1 MGKFDGVLL
10 FADYDRT
17 LTDPCSQI
25 PEANRRGIGEFID
38 QGGRFAV
45 ATGRSLTM
53 ARAFAGKIPCNAPL
67 ILFNG
72 AVAYD
77 LEAGGLE
84 FVHPIDLDPREAVER
99 CMEQYPQELVEVQ
112 GLEAHYSFREEPL
125 WQAFGRA
132 NGADYRKISL
142 SEIPAPFVK
151 FTLYGPFRD
160 DTVLQFF
167 RASPQEKA
175 EFDKMEAWLNETFGD
190 KCVVD
195 RSATRLIDLQAKGT
209 SKGNAAR
216 ELKERLGA
224 KTLVCVG
231 DAWNDQSMLESA
243 DLAFVPADGQRELV
257 ERFHKA
263 APCAR
268 GSVADVIRQL
278 PDFL

>member
-17 LTDPCSQI
+17 LTDPSSQI
-25 PEANRRGIGEFID
+25 PEANRRGIGEFMD

-53 ARAFAGKIPCNAPL
+53 ARAFSGKIPCNAPL

-77 LEAGGLE
+77 LEAGRLE

-99 CMEQYPQELVEVQ
+99 CMEQYPRELVEVQ
-112 GLEAHYSFREEPL
+112 GLEAHYAFREEPL

-160 DTVLQFF
+160 DTVIQFF

-175 EFDKMEAWLNETFGD
+175 EFDRMEAWLNETFGD

-263 APCAR
+263 APCTQGA
-268 GSVADVIRQL
+268 VADVIRQL

>member
-1 MGKFDGVLL
+1 MGKFEGVLL

-17 LTDPCSQI
+17 LTDPYSRI
-25 PEANRRGIGEFID
+25 PEANRRGIREFIG

-53 ARAFAGKIPCNAPL
+53 ARAFADRVPCNAPL

-77 LEAGGLE
+77 LEAGKLE
-84 FVHPIDLDPREAVER
+84 FVHAIDLDPRETVER
-99 CMEQYPQELVEVQ
+99 CIEKFPEELVEVQ
-112 GLEAHYSFREEPL
+112 GLEAHYAFREEPL

-132 NGADYRKISL
+132 NRADYRQISL
-142 SEIPAPFVK
+142 GEIPAPFVK

-160 DTVLQFF
+160 DTVTQFF
-167 RASPQEKA
+167 QASPQEKT
-175 EFDKMEAWLNETFGD
+175 EFDNIEVWLNRTFGD

-195 RSATRLIDLQAKGT
+195 RSATRLIDLQARGT

-224 KTLVCVG
+224 RTLVCVG

-243 DLAFVPADGQRELV
+243 DLAFVPGDGQKELV
-257 ERFHKA
+257 ERFHEA
-263 APCAR
+263 APCSQ
-268 GSVADVIRQL
+268 GSVSDVIRQL

>member
-17 LTDPCSQI
+17 LTDPYSRI
-25 PEANRRGIGEFID
+25 PEENRRAIREFME
-38 QGGRFAV
+38 QGGRFTV

-53 ARAFAGKIPCNAPL
+53 ARAFLNKVSCNAPL

-77 LEAGGLE
+77 KAAGKVE
-84 FVHPIDLDPREAVER
+84 FVHPIDLDPEATIRLCQER
-99 CMEQYPQELVEVQ
+99 FPEELVEVQ
-112 GLEAHYSFREEPL
+112 GLEAHYAFRQEPL
-125 WQAFGRA
+125 WQAFGQANRA
-132 NGADYRKISL
+132 VYRQIAL

-160 DTVLQFF
+160 DTVAQFF
-167 RASPQEKA
+167 GASPEELA
-175 EFDKMEAWLNETFGD
+175 EFDRIEAWLNKTFGD

-195 RSATRLIDLQAKGT
+195 RSCDRLIDLQAKGT

-224 KTLVCVG
+224 RTLVCVG
-231 DAWNDQSMLESA
+231 DAWNDLSMLESA
-243 DLAFVPADGQRELV
+243 DLAFVPGDGQKELLK
-257 ERFHKA
+257 RFHKA
-263 APCAR
+263 APCAE
-268 GSVADVIRQL
+268 GAVADAIRQL
-278 PDFL
+278 PAFL

>member
-17 LTDPCSQI
+17 LTDPYSRI
-25 PEANRRGIGEFID
+25 PVENQRGIREFME

-53 ARAFAGKIPCNAPL
+53 ARAFLDKVPCNAPL

-77 LEAGGLE
+77 EAAEKIE
-84 FVHPIDLDPREAVER
+84 FVHPIDLDPEAAVRLCQEKFP
-99 CMEQYPQELVEVQ
+99 EELVEVQ
-112 GLEAHYSFREEPL
+112 GLEAHYAFRPEPL
-125 WQAFGRA
+125 WHAFGRA
-132 NGADYRKISL
+132 NRAVYREISL

-160 DTVLQFF
+160 DTVTQFF
-167 RASPQEKA
+167 GASPEEMA
-175 EFDKMEAWLNETFGD
+175 EFDGIEAWLNGTFGD

-195 RSATRLIDLQAKGT
+195 RSCDRLIDLQAKGT
-209 SKGNAAR
+209 SKGGAAL

-224 KTLVCVG
+224 RTLVCVG
-231 DAWNDQSMLESA
+231 DAWNDLSMLEAA
-243 DLAFVPADGQRELV
+243 DLAFVPGDGQKELL
-257 ERFHKA
+257 ERFHGA
-263 APCAR
+263 APCAQ
-268 GSVADVIRQL
+268 GAVADVICRL
-278 PDFL
+278 PAYL